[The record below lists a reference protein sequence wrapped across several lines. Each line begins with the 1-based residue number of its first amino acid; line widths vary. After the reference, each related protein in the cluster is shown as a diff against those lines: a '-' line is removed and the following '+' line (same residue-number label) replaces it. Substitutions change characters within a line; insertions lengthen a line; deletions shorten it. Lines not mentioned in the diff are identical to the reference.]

1 MPPSI
6 EFIHVDRNG
15 ARQMSNP
22 YATPAGSQV
31 QADGLSDEALV
42 SEIRHAYRDAPL
54 VHALVERFDAICRNA
69 AADRKAINAIY
80 DLAYAAS
87 DEGMDAKQLE
97 EVLDAIIDLIPEEA

>member
-1 MPPSI
+1 MPSI
-6 EFIHVDRNG
+6 DFIHISTAG
-15 ARQMSNP
+15 TRQMSNP

-54 VHALVERFDAICRNA
+54 VYALVERFDAICRNA

-80 DLAYAAS
+80 DLAYAAI

-97 EVLDAIIDLIPEEA
+97 EVLHAIIDLIPPD

>member
-1 MPPSI
+1 MPSI
-6 EFIHVDRNG
+6 DFIHISTAG
-15 ARQMSNP
+15 TRQMSNP

-69 AADRKAINAIY
+69 AADRKAIDAIY
-80 DLAYAAS
+80 DLAYAEA
-87 DEGMDAKQLE
+87 DEGKSGEHLN
-97 EVLDAIIDLIPEEA
+97 EVLHAIIDLIPPD